1 LIFVPPDYEYAKD
14 LKVRY
19 KYRNITSTNAVD
31 CGIIIAGKYGTL
43 NEFTLLYD
51 LLKPIGV
58 LTGTGGIA
66 DELKALTD
74 KVVKDPHPEI
84 VFSDSAIDL
93 VMRLENCFKQLKR

>member
-1 LIFVPPDYEYAKD
+1 MRLTAGLLLPG
-14 LKVRY
+14 
-19 KYRNITSTNAVD
+19 ST
-31 CGIIIAGKYGTL
+31 GTL

-74 KVVKDPHPEI
+74 KVVKDPHPEEYI
-84 VFSDSAIDL
+84 LDSAIDL